1 MVGSANFTESEILAN
16 IYAQVFKGN
25 GYDVSTKLKIGS
37 REIYLPTV
45 QSGEVSFIPDYA
57 GTLLAF
63 VDKNATPSTDPDT
76 THAALVAALK
86 ASTDFNKIVAFDSSP
101 AQDKNGFV
109 VTKATADKYSLVKI
123 SDLAKAPPS

>member
-1 MVGSANFTESEILAN
+1 M
-16 IYAQVFKGN
+16 
-25 GYDVSTKLKIGS
+25 STKLKIVS

-63 VDKNATPSTDPDT
+63 VDKNASPSTDPDT

-109 VTKATADKYSLVKI
+109 VTKETADKYDLVKI